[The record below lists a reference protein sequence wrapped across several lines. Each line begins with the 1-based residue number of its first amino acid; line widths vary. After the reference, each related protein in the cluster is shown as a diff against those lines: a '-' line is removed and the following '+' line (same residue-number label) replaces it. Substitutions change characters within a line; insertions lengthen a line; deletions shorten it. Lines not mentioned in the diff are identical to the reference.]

1 MFKYAKGI
9 VLFSIVFV
17 AEPNALRAEEES
29 DIHPYLSSEFFVDLG
44 VYFPDRKVGIQVD
57 GTLSGPHDPI
67 DFNDELGLD
76 ISDETFA
83 LNFGWRYGKKWELAA
98 QYFESSGSTGAVLE
112 EDIEWGDVIFEQGSS
127 VVAGQGFTLVRAF
140 FARRFES
147 KEQHE
152 FGIGAGIHWVELSAF
167 MKGDVS
173 VGGGGN
179 TETRE
184 SARGSL
190 PLPNVG
196 IWYMHSISPKW
207 AFKARFDWLDVS
219 YDIYSGTLTNA
230 SIGLNYRLSNNFG
243 AGLSYN
249 LLDLDYTVKD
259 SDWRGRAV
267 LRYEGLYAH
276 LTVFW

>member
-219 YDIYSGTLTNA
+219 YDIYSGTQTNA